1 MSRQPE
7 PTEVPKPTPEA
18 QANWRRLAVGAAI
31 LFLTVFAVYWPALR
45 GPFLWDDFLVVHRNP
60 LVTGELGS
68 GAIWFRMDFPLTYVA
83 FWLEW
88 LAWGNHPAG
97 YHVVNVMLHAT
108 SALLLWR
115 VLAQL
120 KVPAPWLA
128 AMIFVVHPVCVASV
142 AWISELK
149 NTLSLPFFLLSLLRY
164 LQLDSAPRPS
174 PLAPR
179 PFLSYCLSL
188 LSFVLALL
196 SKTST
201 VMLPVVLLACARWQR
216 GRITWRDWW
225 RTSPFFALAV
235 AFGLMSVW
243 FQAHGAIT
251 GATVQGE
258 NFWGRLA
265 GAGMALWFYLGKALL
280 PLNLCMI
287 YPRWKIDAAAPV
299 SYLPLLLW
307 CAALAVCWGL
317 SRVYSRGTRTKEPQR
332 RDERRDES
340 GGEGDQAIHL
350 SGTDSQVTE
359 NGLALRSSR
368 LGGLIGHS
376 STPALRLIRNLGPH
390 LLFGLGCFTV
400 TLFPVLGFFDM
411 YFLMLS
417 RVSDHFAYLPLT
429 ALVALAA
436 GGLGC
441 GLSRM
446 FQTPEESTDKSLA
459 NSSARS
465 AMSIAELRPGNQAP
479 SGAACGPQPS
489 RDFSMPLLPVLE
501 FNPLEPG
508 DSRHAAPHGAIP
520 SAPGSGVS
528 RLWGRVLGLVV
539 GTGLVLGLG
548 ALAMQR
554 AQVFQSEEALWR
566 DTLAKN
572 PAAWCAHANLG
583 WILAEQQKYDQARE
597 HLVASLEVNPD
608 NAQAHSN
615 LGRVLSLQRQYPEA
629 EPHFQAALK
638 LKPNDADIRKSYA
651 SALAGQGR
659 REEAVPQ
666 LREALR
672 LRPDTDAR
680 LLLATLLYQTRKF
693 PEAIAEYRQVL
704 RVKSDQPE
712 ALNNLAWLLATC
724 SNERMRD
731 GAEAVRLAE
740 HACRLSGY
748 IQARELFTLAAA
760 LAETGRFPEALEAAQ
775 KSIETARAGGNA
787 QLAAVG
793 GQLLTLFRAGK
804 PYHEPAAT
812 TARPGAE

>member
-1 MSRQPE
+1 MSSAPE
-7 PTEVPKPTPEA
+7 PTEGPKPLLM
-18 QANWRRLAVGAAI
+18 QRQNWPRLALGAAV
-31 LFLTVFAVYWPALR
+31 LVLAVFAVYWPALR

-97 YHVVNVMLHAT
+97 YHVVNVLLHAT
-108 SALLLWR
+108 GALLLWR

-120 KVPAPWLA
+120 ELPAPWLA
-128 AMIFVVHPVCVASV
+128 AMIFAVHPVCVASV

-149 NTLSLPFFLLSLLRY
+149 NTLSLPFFLLSLLFYLRFDSRLRTSDFGFRTSTRY
-164 LQLDSAPRPS
+164 W
-174 PLAPR
+174 
-179 PFLSYCLSL
+179 LSL
-188 LSFVLALL
+188 LAFVLALL

-201 VMLPVVLLACARWQR
+201 VMLPFVLVGCAWWQR

-225 RTSPFFALAV
+225 RTSPFFALAL
-235 AFGLMSVW
+235 AFGLMSIW
-243 FQAHGAIT
+243 FQTHGAIT
-251 GATVQGE
+251 GATVQSE
-258 NFWGRLA
+258 NFLGRLA
-265 GAGMALWFYLGKALL
+265 GAGMAFWFYLGKAVL
-280 PLNLCMI
+280 PLNLSMI

-317 SRVYSRGTRTKEPQR
+317 R
-332 RDERRDES
+332 
-340 GGEGDQAIHL
+340 
-350 SGTDSQVTE
+350 
-359 NGLALRSSR
+359 
-368 LGGLIGHS
+368 
-376 STPALRLIRNLGPH
+376 RNLGRH
-390 LLFGLGCFTV
+390 LLFGLGCFTL

-417 RVSDHFAYLPLT
+417 RVSDHFEYLPLT

-441 GLSRM
+441 GFSRI
-446 FQTPEESTDKSLA
+446 FRTAEGPTHKSLPG
-459 NSSARS
+459 SSARS
-465 AMSIAELRPGNQAP
+465 AMSIAELRTGNQAP
-479 SGAACGPQPS
+479 SGAACGSMPELESP
-489 RDFSMPLLPVLE
+489 MPLLPELE
-501 FNPLEPG
+501 NRSPG
-508 DSRHAAPHGAIP
+508 PADYKHAAPDGAVP
-520 SAPGSGVS
+520 SAQGLEVPS
-528 RLWGRVLGLVV
+528 RRGRVLGLAV

-554 AQVFQSEEALWR
+554 AQVFQSEEVLWR
-566 DTLAKN
+566 NTLTEN

-583 WILAEQQKYDQARE
+583 WILAQQQKYDEARE
-597 HLVASLEVNPD
+597 HLVASLEVHPD

-615 LGRVLSLQRQYPEA
+615 LGRVLSLQRQYAEA

-659 REEAVPQ
+659 REEAMPQ
-666 LREALR
+666 LRQAIR
-672 LRPDTDAR
+672 LHPDSDAR
-680 LLLATLLYQTRKF
+680 LLLATLSYQTHKF
-693 PEAIAEYRQVL
+693 PEAIAEYRDVL
-704 RVKSDQPE
+704 KVKPDQPE

-724 SNERMRD
+724 SDGTLRD

-740 HACRLSGY
+740 NACRLSGY
-748 IQARELFTLAAA
+748 KQARELFTLAAA
-760 LAETGRFPEALEAAQ
+760 YAEGGRFPEAVEAAQ
-775 KSIETARAGGNA
+775 KSIEAAKAGGNT

-793 GQLLTLFRAGK
+793 GQLLTLFRADK

-812 TARPGAE
+812 PARPRTE